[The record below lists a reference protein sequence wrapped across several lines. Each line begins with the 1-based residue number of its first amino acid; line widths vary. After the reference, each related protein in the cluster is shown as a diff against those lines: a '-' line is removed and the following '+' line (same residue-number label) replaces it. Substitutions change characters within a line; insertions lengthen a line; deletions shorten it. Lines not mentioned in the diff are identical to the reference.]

1 MAILVHPA
9 RATRD
14 WLPAGVP
21 LGGRMYHVLSDQLG
35 TAGRQELFAFM
46 RLCGIPTR
54 FIQYPGTYR
63 EHFDAP
69 PRYLDALLA
78 AGGRLAANRE
88 VGELL
93 RRKREALAAEDHE

>member
-14 WLPAGVP
+14 WLPAGVRQ
-21 LGGRMYHVLSDQLG
+21 GGRMYHVLSDQLG
-35 TAGRQELFAFM
+35 AEGREELLAFM

-54 FIQYPGTYR
+54 FVQYPGTYR

-69 PRYLDALLA
+69 PRHLDDLLR
-78 AGGRLAANRE
+78 AGGRLATNRE
-88 VGELL
+88 VGLLL
-93 RRKREALAAEDHE
+93 RRKREALTNGDEL